1 MELISIVEIR
11 QLEYFVAVCE
21 ELHFTRAAVRLN
33 ISQPSLSQQI
43 RILEHNIGLPL
54 FDRIGK
60 KTVITQSGHILL
72 KYCYNVFHELAQARA
87 AIGELQGLQR
97 GSLKIGAIDSVMN
110 DLMPP
115 ATLTFHQSYPQIEL
129 SLSGL
134 GNDEI
139 IHKLLHNELDLGVI
153 FYPSPHEELMVTYL
167 YDERL
172 AVAVSDH
179 HPLAVSAEIEL
190 KSLHQLPLIVLQKTD
205 YLREYID
212 RVYKDSQISPR
223 VVMELNTMESIISM
237 VEQGA
242 GITVLPCSYLQS
254 LKQTNIRAIPISNPN
269 LTIKIGL
276 AYRRHKYLCAASKVF
291 MEQVIDTAKQRR
303 GSYCKDFSLG

>member
-1 MELISIVEIR
+1 MELIFLVELR

-60 KTVITQSGHILL
+60 KTIITESGHILL
-72 KYCYNVFHELAQARA
+72 KYCYNVFHELAQAKF

-110 DLMPP
+110 DLLPP
-115 ATLTFHQSYPQIEL
+115 AMLSFHQSYPHVEL

-134 GNDEI
+134 SNGDI
-139 IHKLLHNELDLGVI
+139 IQKLLHNELDLGVI
-153 FYPSPHEELMVTYL
+153 FYSSLQEELVVTYL

-172 AVAVSDH
+172 AIAVPENDA
-179 HPLAVSAEIEL
+179 LADCTEIKLE
-190 KSLHQLPLIVLQKTD
+190 SLHNIPLIVLQKSD
-205 YLREYID
+205 YLREYMD
-212 RVYKDSQISPR
+212 RAYKDSGIIPR
-223 VVMELNTMESIISM
+223 VVMELNSMDSIINM
-237 VEQGA
+237 VGQGA
-242 GITVLPCSYLQS
+242 GVTVLPFHYLHT
-254 LKQTNIRAIPISNPN
+254 LKQANIRIIPITDPN
-269 LTIKIGL
+269 LTIKIGM
-276 AYRRHKYLCAASKVF
+276 AYRRNKYLCAASKVF
-291 MEQVIDTAKQRR
+291 MEQIDVLAKQR
-303 GSYCKDFSLG
+303 SE